1 MKLTITNDAM
11 TYLKKRLPYAKYFI
25 LTADDGS
32 NQYSKGGGA
41 CTVGDTFQVVGVL
54 KLEAPYDQELE
65 TNQDVPFYTS
75 KNDETFFDA
84 GMKLDF
90 NNNWLQLK
98 TNNEIL
104 DGQVTTNDATKPVKD
119 EGMGAIKGC

>member
-1 MKLTITNDAM
+1 MDLTITNDALA
-11 TYLKKRLPYAKYFI
+11 YIEKRLPDAKYYI

-32 NQYSKGGGA
+32 NQYSRGGGA
-41 CTVGDTFQVVGVL
+41 CTVGDTFQVVGVT
-54 KLEAPYDQELE
+54 KLEAPYDQELN

-75 KNDETFFDA
+75 KNDETFFDE
-84 GMKLDF
+84 GLKLSF
-90 NNNWLQLK
+90 VNNWLRLT

-104 DGQVTTNDATKPVKD
+104 DGQVTTADFTKPVKD